1 MNSNNIFQ
9 AVQKGFRVTVGATA
23 SVVETIQNPQ
33 KRIDAFSEIQTELSQ
48 KTEEWS
54 KKGEETEEEARR
66 MLDVFLRRQNWQTS
80 NSGQSEDYSSN
91 ASNINVSENIQSEIQ
106 DLTEQI
112 VKLRNE
118 LEELR
123 KSE

>member
-1 MNSNNIFQ
+1 MDSNNIFQ
-9 AVQKGFRVTVGATA
+9 TVQKGFRVTVGATA
-23 SVVETIQNPQ
+23 SVVETLQNPQ
-33 KRIDAFSEIQTELSQ
+33 KRATAFSELQTEFSQ

-66 MLDVFLRRQNWQTS
+66 MLDVLLKRQKGQNVDSSQSENYNNSTS
-80 NSGQSEDYSSN
+80 NT
-91 ASNINVSENIQSEIQ
+91 NVSDNIQSEIQ

-112 VKLRNE
+112 ANLRNE